1 MNVFN
6 FELSEDEVA
15 AITALNTNF
24 RTGVDPEDRN

>member
-1 MNVFN
+1 MNVFD
-6 FELSEDEVA
+6 FELSQDETA